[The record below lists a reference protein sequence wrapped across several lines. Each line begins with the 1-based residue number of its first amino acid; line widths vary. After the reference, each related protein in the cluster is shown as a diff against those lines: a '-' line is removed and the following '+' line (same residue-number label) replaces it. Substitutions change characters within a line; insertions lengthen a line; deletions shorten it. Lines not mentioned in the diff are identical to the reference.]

1 MSELTFIIPI
11 GPAHQHLAA
20 RAIAS
25 VEAQTIPCTLLSQV
39 DNKREGPGAIRN
51 RLLAQVTT
59 PFVSFLDA
67 DDWIE
72 PDFAERTL
80 AEYEHIGGGRYIFT
94 DWFKEDG
101 TIVETPCLNGAN
113 GEAIGAPS
121 RKPYC
126 GGTWHPLTTLLPT
139 EWVRAVGGFDEQLPA
154 VEDTDLYLKL
164 CTSFRCGHRLAVPL
178 FHYTPGGGRAI
189 TFRAS
194 PDYDRVMSELT
205 KRYGGQMGCC
215 GDKQDPPVPVGQKQP
230 GDVLAM
236 ALWHGNREEYGRV
249 TQRFYPRISMPQTAW
264 VDPRDVAQSPAL
276 WRLVEMPPVDHMQ
289 GFTALSELAGAGM
302 TTVKRQSVAPIMTRV
317 TPPPTATPA
326 APNIARVVRLAQ
338 RAVSSDPI
346 FVLPAKDYP
355 SYSAVK
361 RLIELSGYQAVP
373 ITKMDVFGRQ
383 PYIILTPEKLP
394 DLSGVRARVI
404 AWQLEY
410 AGDYTTNYDGFTGEV
425 WASDKAWADA
435 HGAKYVLMGSHPDL
449 VQGKRAKRAKF
460 DVTMLA
466 YMTPRRQTI
475 KDKLSDLRWPEDY
488 PGHETERRDQ
498 VLLQSKIMLHVHQHE
513 NAPYAAPQRI
523 ALAASA
529 KMAVISE
536 TVSDPGDLVRT
547 GIEYKD
553 YANLR
558 GFVVDRL
565 ASSAWLSSSSIA
577 LHHFLC
583 VEYPFRR
590 CIEEALK

>member
-1 MSELTFIIPI
+1 MISNLTFVIPI
-11 GPAHQHLAA
+11 GPAHQYLAE

-25 VEAQTIPCTLLSQV
+25 VKAQTIPCELLTQV
-39 DNKREGPGAIRN
+39 DERSEGPGIIRN

-67 DDWIE
+67 DDFVE
-72 PDFAERTL
+72 PGFAEQTI
-80 AEYEHIGGGRYIFT
+80 AEYRHIGGKRYIFT
-94 DWFKEDG
+94 DWFKADG
-101 TIVETPCLNGAN
+101 SIVETPCLSGPN
-113 GEAIGAPS
+113 GEVIAAPT

-126 GGTWHPLTTLLPT
+126 GGTWHPITTLIPT
-139 EWVRAVGGFDEQLPA
+139 DWARAIGGFDEQLPA
-154 VEDTDLYLKL
+154 LEDTDFNLKL
-164 CTSFRCGHRLAVPL
+164 CTSFRCGHRLAVAL
-178 FHYTPGGGRAI
+178 FHYSPGGGRAA

-194 PDYDRVMSELT
+194 PDYDKTMRLLT
-205 KRYGGQMGCC
+205 VRYGGQMGCC
-215 GDKQDPPVPVGQKQP
+215 GDKQDPPTPVGQKQP

-236 ALWHGNREEYGRV
+236 ALWHGNRSEYGRV

-276 WRLVEMPPVDHMQ
+276 WRMVETAPVDHTQ
-289 GFTALSELAGAGM
+289 GFTTLSELAGAGM
-302 TTVKRQSVAPIMTRV
+302 TTVKRQSVAPVMTQV
-317 TPPPTATPA
+317 TAPATQTPA

-346 FVLPAKDYP
+346 FVLSVKEYP

-361 RLIELSGYQAVP
+361 RLIELSGYKIIP
-373 ITKMDVFGRQ
+373 ITKIDVFSRQ
-383 PYIILTPEKLP
+383 PYIILSPDPLP
-394 DLSGVRARVI
+394 DLSGVRARII

-410 AGDYTTNYDGFTGEV
+410 AGDYTHNYDGFKGEI

-449 VQGKRAKRAKF
+449 VQGKRAKRAKY

-488 PGHETERRDQ
+488 PGHDTDRRDE
-498 VLLQSKIMLHVHQHE
+498 VLRQSKVMLHVHQHE
-513 NAPYAAPQRI
+513 NAPYCAPQRI

-536 TVSDPGDLVRT
+536 MMTDAGDLANYILFNDYGTIADRVRSAL
-547 GIEYKD
+547 K
-553 YANLR
+553 YADRENAHGRLYNL
-558 GFVVDRL
+558 
-565 ASSAWLSSSSIA
+565 
-577 LHHFLC
+577 LC
-583 VEYPFRR
+583 VERTFRR
-590 CIEEALK
+590 CVEEALK